1 MKRTVE
7 EKICDLDSLIKI
19 IHSYHKGKTVGL
31 CHGVFDVIHSGHI
44 TYFQEAASK
53 VDILVVSVTTD
64 LFVNKGPNRPINAIA
79 QRLLT
84 LAGVEF
90 IDYVVESNEPSAVDI
105 IKNLHPDLYFKGRD
119 YSQDLELHA
128 KDYAG
133 NLNSEKYEVKKYGGD
148 IYFTTSKIR
157 SSSSIINAMTK
168 FSAQQL
174 EVINHAKKFFSEH
187 TLDRFVEE
195 IKRKKISIIGEIIS
209 DEYIFTES
217 LGKSGK
223 HPIVA
228 ERELFRKTIT
238 GGIIPILETISSF
251 ISEENLQAISVVK
264 DISIFS
270 NLFLLKSVISD
281 SEYTDIKKTRYIN
294 EKTNSFMYEMYE
306 MSDQYVSPIVES
318 RLTASLH
325 HAKNN
330 SDLLMVLDFGHG
342 LITPDMRDTI
352 CTDFPMIAL
361 NVQKNAGNKGFNNV
375 GKYKS
380 ASIVIMNGDEVELE
394 FRQKNINLILAAPI
408 LHKKLSAKIVVITNG
423 SSGLVLTDGKNTVEV
438 PALHQGIILDRTGS
452 GDTLFSII
460 SIFSLVID
468 DLRVLGLLGNLA
480 ASYNLMNFANEKPI
494 TCKDL
499 MRLVDYTLK

>member
-1 MKRTVE
+1 MKRKVE
-7 EKICDLDSLIKI
+7 EKICDLDSLMKI
-19 IHSYHKGKTVGL
+19 IHSYYKGKTIGL

-64 LFVNKGPNRPINAIA
+64 LFVNKGSNRPINSIA

-105 IKNLHPDLYFKGRD
+105 IKNLRPDLYFKGRD
-119 YSQDLELHA
+119 YSQELEPHA

-187 TLDRFVEE
+187 TLDTFVEE
-195 IKRKKISIIGEIIS
+195 IKRKKISIIGEIIN

-238 GGIIPILETISSF
+238 GGIIPILETISTF
-251 ISEENLQAISVVK
+251 ISQENLQAISVVK
-264 DISIFS
+264 DVSIFS

-294 EKTNSFMYEMYE
+294 EKTN
-306 MSDQYVSPIVES
+306 
-318 RLTASLH
+318 

-342 LITPDMRDTI
+342 LITPNMRDTI
-352 CTDFPMIAL
+352 CKDFPMIAL

-394 FRQKNINLILAAPI
+394 FRQKNINLNLAASI

-423 SSGLVLTDGKNTVEV
+423 SSGLVLSDGKNTVEV

-452 GDTLFSII
+452 GDTLFSIV

-468 DLRVLGLLGNLA
+468 DLRVLGFLGNLA

-499 MRLVDYTLK
+499 IRLVDYTLK